1 MHLHMHGL
9 RLWEFLMGK
18 LPCPSPP
25 LAPAQPMIM
34 EKTTTAEKEMLI
46 IDYDDRMSSYES
58 VS

>member
-1 MHLHMHGL
+1 MHGL
-9 RLWEFLMGK
+9 RLWEFLMGE

-25 LAPAQPMIM
+25 LAPAQPVIM